1 MSTVTTIS
9 PGASSG
15 AAVFTGPARSSD
27 SSDQFAMEFSKTTEQ
42 MRERDDVAEAGPAVR
57 QGSVDHSTPAPVE
70 NPQGNEVAGGTG
82 ATHQGEQVEPQQ
94 PVDTNEPVLDT
105 DAPTDSDL
113 EVSAEQQ
120 SLVSALV
127 VAIAPSII
135 LPADQ
140 SVSLDEAGAAVTL
153 VSVLPEAVV
162 SSPLTPT
169 AEMNTDIVPDVPAES
184 AEPSNTTPVATLG
197 SATELVSAQTATQAA
212 QAAHSGSGNLASVAS
227 TLDNVTPV
235 IVTPVASTLDNVTT
249 VSVTPVVSTSDNVT
263 PVNVNSAAVV
273 PVDLSEATAE
283 AVANPTAQLSPTSDT
298 PVESASPVQPATART
313 SPAGEG
319 AQVET
324 STTVETSAAVAA
336 APVVANQGSDS
347 QQSPG
352 RSGSDRAESA
362 IVGSDADLQS
372 DEVGKF
378 DADATRL
385 VQVAD
390 AAQGL
395 DTRNASASTN
405 PVATSAPAPVS
416 VDSSSPITVAEPKAP
431 AATPLPIS
439 TQMSA
444 HLSAFRGLAD
454 GTYETT
460 IRLNPEELGQV
471 SVRIQV
477 NGGTVSIHAFGANDI
492 AVQRLREAMPD
503 LRQDLLQSGLD
514 LVDSQVDQGAASF
527 GNQREAASRRRLDSG
542 KTEVAADNRISRPT
556 GVDAIT
562 DVLRPEGGRVDVR
575 V

>member
-1 MSTVTTIS
+1 
-9 PGASSG
+9 
-15 AAVFTGPARSSD
+15 
-27 SSDQFAMEFSKTTEQ
+27 
-42 MRERDDVAEAGPAVR
+42 
-57 QGSVDHSTPAPVE
+57 
-70 NPQGNEVAGGTG
+70 
-82 ATHQGEQVEPQQ
+82 
-94 PVDTNEPVLDT
+94 
-105 DAPTDSDL
+105 
-113 EVSAEQQ
+113 
-120 SLVSALV
+120 
-127 VAIAPSII
+127 
-135 LPADQ
+135 
-140 SVSLDEAGAAVTL
+140 
-153 VSVLPEAVV
+153 
-162 SSPLTPT
+162 
-169 AEMNTDIVPDVPAES
+169 
-184 AEPSNTTPVATLG
+184 
-197 SATELVSAQTATQAA
+197 
-212 QAAHSGSGNLASVAS
+212 
-227 TLDNVTPV
+227 
-235 IVTPVASTLDNVTT
+235 
-249 VSVTPVVSTSDNVT
+249 
-263 PVNVNSAAVV
+263 
-273 PVDLSEATAE
+273 
-283 AVANPTAQLSPTSDT
+283 
-298 PVESASPVQPATART
+298 
-313 SPAGEG
+313 
-319 AQVET
+319 
-324 STTVETSAAVAA
+324 VAA

-395 DTRNASASTN
+395 DTRNAPVSTN

-416 VDSSSPITVAEPKAP
+416 VDSSSPVTVAEPKAP

-527 GNQREAASRRRLDSG
+527 GNQREAASRRRLDSDR
-542 KTEVAADNRISRPT
+542 TEVAADNRISRPT
-556 GVDAIT
+556 SVDAIT
-562 DVLRPEGGRVDVR
+562 DVLRSEGGRVDVR